1 MLSGEDNENG
11 EKTTI
16 TKKRKNFAR
25 AAHFVVVLHDYNVKR
40 PKTWKLPGY
49 TVYGGKFVHVLVRF
63 FFTAAH
69 FSLGRTASISHFLTA
84 VKNSCCSSNEKWL
97 LISRSSSPSL
107 IFSFSFSGLSPI
119 FSFSLFFSF
128 TIF

>member
-11 EKTTI
+11 EKTI

-25 AAHFVVVLHDYNVKR
+25 AAHFVVALHDYNVKR

-63 FFTAAH
+63 FFH
-69 FSLGRTASISHFLTA
+69 
-84 VKNSCCSSNEKWL
+84 C
-97 LISRSSSPSL
+97 RS
-107 IFSFSFSGLSPI
+107 
-119 FSFSLFFSF
+119 FFPGPDR
-128 TIF
+128 